1 MTGTPIASLA
11 QRPVALVT
19 GGRRGIG
26 AAIAI
31 ELAAIG
37 CDVACTDLLPAET
50 EDPVRAGIEAAGGRA
65 LHVESDLADLD
76 AHGPLVEAVTGWG
89 GGLDVL
95 VNNAGVVWPRRGDML
110 ATTPD
115 AFDRVVGVN
124 LRGTFFLSQCVA
136 RWMVAHPRDDG
147 FRRSIVGIGS
157 VSAEMATPERAEYCI
172 SKAGL
177 AMLTRLLA
185 LRLAS
190 DGVSVFELRPGIIRT
205 DMTAPVRGKYDS
217 AIAEGLSPIR
227 RWGEPADVARAAAAL
242 VRGDFA
248 FATGSVVH
256 VDGGLS
262 IQRL

>member
-1 MTGTPIASLA
+1 MTDTPITSLA
-11 QRPVALVT
+11 SRPIALVT

-31 ELAAIG
+31 ELAATG
-37 CDVACTDLLPAET
+37 CDVAYTDLLPGEAD
-50 EDPVRAGIEAAGGRA
+50 DPVRAGIEAAGGRA
-65 LHVESDLADLD
+65 LYVESDLANLEG
-76 AHGPLVEAVTGWG
+76 HKPLVESVADWG

-110 ATTPD
+110 STTPE
-115 AFDRVVGVN
+115 AFDQVIGIN

-136 RWMVAHPRDDG
+136 KWMVAHSRGDG
-147 FRRSIVGIGS
+147 FRRSIVSIGS
-157 VSAEMATPERAEYCI
+157 VSAEMATPERSEYCI

-177 AMLTRLLA
+177 AMVTKLLA
-185 LRLAS
+185 LRLA
-190 DGVSVFELRPGIIRT
+190 DEGVSVFEIQPGIIRT
-205 DMTAPVRGKYDS
+205 DMTASVKDKYDR
-217 AIAEGLSPIR
+217 AIGDGLSPVR